1 MKISA
6 SIYSNKHRNLE
17 EVVRELDAHGV
28 DLFHI
33 DCNDDLGVFDDIE
46 RIRAVSTTP
55 IDLHVITPD
64 PEPYFEPIIRH
75 QVDFVS
81 FQYETLEKPLNVP
94 TSVTSRLG
102 LAIVSSTDMG
112 VFKPFEERFEFI
124 LLMTT
129 TPGQSGGVF
138 DKSNFRRIRQLQRL
152 YPSTRL
158 HVDGGVNHEVSF
170 ILRNMGVYASVSGS
184 YLMNNE
190 YIGAALLNLKT
201 HDVESHYLVRDFMQ
215 ERDETPL
222 VGPQQRDVR
231 TVLQS
236 IEDFRMGCT
245 LLVDDAG
252 VLDGMI
258 TNADMRRGLLR
269 HMDDISKLTVDEM
282 LNREPVVANENL
294 TVTELLQLIKRQS
307 FPVNY
312 IPIVDDDNKATGIVC
327 FWNLVKGE
335 L

>member
-6 SIYSNKHRNLE
+6 SIYSNKHRHLE

-28 DLFHI
+28 DFFHV
-33 DCNDDLGVFDDIE
+33 DCNDDPAVFEDIE
-46 RIRAVSTTP
+46 RIRAVSRTP

-75 QVDFVS
+75 QVDYVS
-81 FQYETLEKPLNVP
+81 FQYETLEKPLDVP
-94 TSVTSRLG
+94 PSVSSRLG
-102 LAIVSSTDMG
+102 LAIMSSTDMAA
-112 VFKPFEERFEFI
+112 FAPFEERFEFI

-138 DKSNFRRIRQLQRL
+138 EKSNFRHIRQLQRL
-152 YPSTRL
+152 YPRTRL

-201 HDVESHYLVRDFMQ
+201 HDVDSHYLVKDFMH
-215 ERDETPL
+215 EMDETPL
-222 VGPQQRDVR
+222 VGPERRDVR
-231 TVLQS
+231 TVLQT
-236 IEDFRMGCT
+236 IEDFSMGCA
-245 LLVDDAG
+245 LLTDEAG
-252 VLDGMI
+252 MLEGMI
-258 TNADMRRGLLR
+258 TNADMRRGLLS
-269 HMDDISKLTVDEM
+269 HLEAVSELTVDEM

-294 TVTELLQLIKRQS
+294 TVTDLLQLIKQQP

-312 IPIVDDDNKATGIVC
+312 IPIVDDDYRATGIVC

-335 L
+335 S